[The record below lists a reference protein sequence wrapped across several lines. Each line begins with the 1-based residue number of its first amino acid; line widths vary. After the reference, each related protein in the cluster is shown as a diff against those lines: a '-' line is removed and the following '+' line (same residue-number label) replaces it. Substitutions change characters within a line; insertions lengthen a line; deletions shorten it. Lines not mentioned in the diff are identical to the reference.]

1 MIARGLRDLAA
12 VLLGICAATALGS
25 LLIGLAAGVPAA
37 RAVSGGYL
45 VVGSLLF
52 IVGAAAGLRDPSR
65 ARDRELR
72 TMRRVVSGGPA
83 NWSEAFHLSA
93 TLVGIG
99 FALVLLGI
107 LIHPRV
113 TFS

>member
-1 MIARGLRDLAA
+1 VIARGLRDLAL
-12 VLLGICAATALGS
+12 VLLGVCAATALGS
-25 LLIGLAAGVPAA
+25 LLVGLAADIPVA

-52 IVGAAAGLRDPSR
+52 VAGALAGLRDPSR
-65 ARDRELR
+65 LRERELR

-83 NWSEAFHLSA
+83 NWSEAFQLSA
-93 TLVGIG
+93 ALVGIG
-99 FALVLLGI
+99 FALLLIGI
-107 LIHPRV
+107 LVHPRV

>member
-1 MIARGLRDLAA
+1 MITRGLRDVAL
-12 VLLGICAATALGS
+12 VLLGVCAATALGS
-25 LLIGLAAGVPAA
+25 LLIGLVAGIPTA
-37 RAVSGGYL
+37 RALSGGYL

-52 IVGAAAGLRDPSR
+52 VAGALAGLRDPSR
-65 ARDRELR
+65 LRERELR

-83 NWSEAFHLSA
+83 NWSEAFQLSA

-99 FALVLLGI
+99 FALLLLGV

-113 TFS
+113 TLA

>member
-1 MIARGLRDLAA
+1 MITRGLRDLAF
-12 VLLGICAATALGS
+12 VLLGVCALTALGS
-25 LLIGLAAGVPAA
+25 LLLGLAAGIPLA

-52 IVGAAAGLRDPSR
+52 IAGALAGLRDPSR
-65 ARDRELR
+65 LRERELR

-83 NWSEAFHLSA
+83 NWSEAFQLSA

-99 FALVLLGI
+99 FALLLIGV